1 VGRFIWSQLLHRR
14 SRTATLALGILVAAV
29 SFTLLTSA
37 VTTSALEARG
47 TVAGNWRTA
56 YDILVRPKGSF
67 TSLERTDGLVS
78 ENYLSGIFGGITMR
92 QWNAILAIP
101 GVEAAAPIANIGYIL
116 PFQEAPISIDRYLTD
131 DPYQLYRIRQVRLA
145 DNGLSSYPDGD
156 LYVYYTRAHRFVDR
170 AGDPHEE
177 VPGQPRKFPVCNG
190 YNFSGPI
197 SPRSPFDRA
206 SRSYMRCFSS
216 RSPDVARKEYGAP
229 FGAVVGQAS
238 DVNFPI
244 LLAAID
250 PVQENRLL
258 DLDGT
263 VVSGRPLGA
272 SESWLT
278 VPDPSGGDY
287 KERVAPVLAST
298 TTYVDETLQATVE
311 RLTIPGGVDLQKTL
325 ASSSAR
331 SFLPGLQ
338 GRAVG
343 TQRYPLGSVYDRFLG
358 QAIGGLHLSFESYRT
373 VSPVE
378 YRELRRDR
386 LEPVPTT
393 NPKSVWK
400 SELYGTYLNAPTENS
415 DVQFRKLT
423 SRAGD
428 TSLVGGVINL
438 PGVKA
443 VGEFDPTKLPGFS
456 PLSKVPLETY
466 YPPVAEPAD
475 AASREALGGG
485 PLLPTLNVGGYIAQ
499 PPLMLTTLQAARL
512 FLNPQYFTGADPK
525 APIGVIRVKVSGVTG
540 PDPVS
545 RERVRRVGQAI
556 HDRTGLAVDITA
568 GSSPTPILVQLP
580 AGTFGQPPLLVS
592 EGWVKKGVA
601 VVILRAL
608 DRKSLALFVL
618 VLVVTG
624 LFLMNGALASVRAR
638 RSEIGTLLALGWSRE
653 KVFRAVLGELA
664 LIGLAAGLAG
674 TGIAAAFVKL
684 FGFRMPL
691 SRTLLVAPVAM
702 ALATVAGLVPA
713 WRAARSLPLDAVRPA
728 VAKRRSVRHV
738 RRIGGMAL
746 ANLRRLPGRTL
757 LAAAGLFVGVGA
769 LALLLS
775 ITLAFRGSILGTAL
789 GAFISVQVRT
799 VDYLGVVLAVVLA
812 ALSVA
817 DVLFL
822 NLRER
827 APELVTLRASGWR
840 DRDLG
845 RMVALEGLGIGLLG
859 SVAGAGAGIGLSALV
874 GGPPG
879 RIVLA
884 GVIAAVAGTAIAL
897 AAALVPASLVSR
909 MTPPAVLAEE

>member
-1 VGRFIWSQLLHRR
+1 MGRFIWSQLLHRR

-37 VTTSALEARG
+37 VTTSALQARG

-67 TSLERTDGLVS
+67 TPLERTDGLVS
-78 ENYLSGIFGGITMR
+78 ENYLSGIFGGITTR
-92 QWNAILAIP
+92 KWRAILAIP

-116 PFQEAPISIDRYLTD
+116 PFQEAPIPINRYLTD

-145 DNGLSSYPDGD
+145 NNGLSSYPDGD
-156 LYVYYTRAHRFVDR
+156 LYVYYTRAHRFIDK
-170 AGDPHEE
+170 AGDPGEE
-177 VPGQPRKFPVCNG
+177 VPGQPRTFPVCNG
-190 YNFSGPI
+190 YNYSGPL
-197 SPRSPFDRA
+197 SPRSPFDQA

-216 RSPDVARKEYGAP
+216 LSPDVARKEYGAP

-258 DLDGT
+258 DLDGA

-272 SESWLT
+272 SESWQT

-287 KERVAPVLAST
+287 KIRVAPVLAST

-311 RLTIPGGVDLQKTL
+311 RLTIPDGVDLQKTL

-331 SFLPGLQ
+331 SYLPRLQ
-338 GRAVG
+338 GRVVG
-343 TQRYPLGSVYDRFLG
+343 TQRYLLQSVYDRFLS
-358 QAIGGLHLSFESYRT
+358 QAVRGLHLSFESYRT
-373 VSPVE
+373 VSPVD
-378 YRELRRDR
+378 YRELGRDR

-400 SELYGTYLNAPTENS
+400 SVLYGTYLNAPIENS
-415 DVQFRKLT
+415 DVQFRKLAA
-423 SRAGD
+423 RAGD
-428 TSLVGGVINL
+428 TSLVDGILDL

-443 VGEFDPTKLPGFS
+443 VGEFDATKLPGFS

-485 PLLPTLNVGGYIAQ
+485 ALLPTLNVGGYIAQ

-512 FLNPQYFTGADPK
+512 FFNPHYFPGAHPK
-525 APIGVIRVKVSGVTG
+525 APIGVIRVKVGGVTG
-540 PDPVS
+540 PDLLS
-545 RERVRRVGQAI
+545 RERVRRVAQAI
-556 HDRTGLAVDITA
+556 HDRTGLIVDITA

-580 AGTFGQPPLLVS
+580 GGAFGQPPLLVS

-601 VVILRAL
+601 VVILRAV
-608 DRKSLALFVL
+608 DRKSLALFLL

-624 LFLMNGALASVRAR
+624 LFLMNGALATVRTR
-638 RSEIGTLLALGWSRE
+638 RSEIGTLLALGWSRG

-664 LIGLAAGLAG
+664 LVGLIAGLVG
-674 TGIAAAFVKL
+674 TGIAAALVKL
-684 FGFRMPL
+684 LAFAIPPG
-691 SRTLLVAPVAM
+691 RTLLVAPIAM
-702 ALATVAGLVPA
+702 VLAALAGLLPA
-713 WRAARSLPLDAVRPA
+713 WRAARALPLDAVRPR
-728 VAKRRSVRHV
+728 VADRRSGHSVKG
-738 RRIGGMAL
+738 IGSMAFS
-746 ANLRRLPGRTL
+746 NLWRLPGRTL

-775 ITLAFRGSILGTAL
+775 ITLAFKGTLLGTAL
-789 GAFISVQVRT
+789 GAFISVQVRG
-799 VDYLGVVLAVVLA
+799 VDYLGVALAVLLA
-812 ALSVA
+812 AVSVA

-827 APELVTLRASGWR
+827 APEMVTLRATGWHESH
-840 DRDLG
+840 LAT
-845 RMVALEGLGIGLLG
+845 MVALEGLGIGLLG
-859 SVAGAGAGIGLSALV
+859 SVTGAAAGIGLSALV
-874 GGPPG
+874 GGSPG

-884 GVIAAVAGTAIAL
+884 GIIAAVMGTVVAL
-897 AAALVPASLVSR
+897 GAALLPASLVSR
-909 MTPPAVLAEE
+909 MTPPSVLAEE